1 MRGLTLSI
9 YLALCAA
16 CGGESR
22 PHSPESEIR
31 AWVDRGEAAAEAKDR
46 GDLLEMISPDYADA
60 RGNSH
65 EDIGKILRIYF
76 FRQNAIA
83 LLTNIDSIAMMG
95 NTAAMVDL
103 TVGMAGTNNRALG
116 LSADAYRFE
125 FELEKPA
132 DEWVLIGARWGKL
145 GSDLR

>member
-16 CGGESR
+16 CGGEGR

-76 FRQNAIA
+76 FRQNSIA

-95 NTAAMVDL
+95 DTAAMVDV
-103 TVGMAGTNNRALG
+103 TVGMVGTNNRVLG

>member
-16 CGGESR
+16 CGGEGR

-76 FRQNAIA
+76 FRQNSIA

-95 NTAAMVDL
+95 STAATVDL

>member
-1 MRGLTLSI
+1 MRGLTISI

-16 CGGESR
+16 CGGEGR

>member
-1 MRGLTLSI
+1 MRGLTFSI
-9 YLALCAA
+9 CLTLFTA
-16 CGGESR
+16 CGGEGR

-31 AWVDRGEAAAEAKDR
+31 AWLDRGEAAAEAKDR
-46 GDLLEMISPDYADA
+46 GDLLDMISLDYADA

-76 FRQNAIA
+76 FRQNTIA

-95 NTAAMVDL
+95 DTAAMVDV
-103 TVGMAGTNNRALG
+103 TVGMVGTNNRVLG
-116 LSADAYRFE
+116 LSADAYLFE

>member
-16 CGGESR
+16 CGGEGR

-116 LSADAYRFE
+116 LSADADRFE

-132 DEWVLIGARWGKL
+132 DEWVLIGARGGKL